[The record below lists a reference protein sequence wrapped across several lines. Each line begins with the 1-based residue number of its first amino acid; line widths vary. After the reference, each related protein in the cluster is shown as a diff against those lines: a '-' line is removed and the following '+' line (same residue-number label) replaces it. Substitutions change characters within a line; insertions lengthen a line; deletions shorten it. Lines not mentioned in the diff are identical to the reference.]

1 MFQLW
6 AMMSEDSKGER
17 YARLQF
23 LLSKS
28 NMYTEYLLERM
39 ESQKKEEK
47 QRRLKTTKRKD
58 KEVRRA
64 EGYG

>member
-17 YARLQF
+17 YARLKF

-47 QRRLKTTKRKD
+47 QRRLKTAKRKD
-58 KEVRRA
+58 KEVRL
-64 EGYG
+64 